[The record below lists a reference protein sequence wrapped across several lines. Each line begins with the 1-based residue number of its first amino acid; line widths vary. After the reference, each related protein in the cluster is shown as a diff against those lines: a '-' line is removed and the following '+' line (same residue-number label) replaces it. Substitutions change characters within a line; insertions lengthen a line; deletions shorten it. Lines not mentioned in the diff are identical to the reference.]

1 MKPIARTFALL
12 LPFVWTGCLD
22 RHAGGTSTETENAV
36 VARSFLVD
44 SVLPHADLPVD
55 EPVVATLRLD
65 SSLFDFSASR
75 PDGKDLEIARM
86 DGKAIPFEIV
96 FWDPA
101 ASRGRLRARID
112 TSLRGHDARL
122 QVRSGLSPAT
132 RFSSTA
138 VWAGIPSA
146 RRLAWNSALVD
157 DFESGNLLNSRLP
170 VSSFWFLGGSL
181 TASGSAPANSG
192 RTGTSLHLVCSP
204 GQCGSDRALL
214 TATML
219 ANSPRSFRALD
230 SIEFWTRGS
239 GSVWIAFE
247 SLDSVQMGRMQ
258 RGRLDSLQ
266 PRRCWTS
273 KTLDTT
279 WRRWSIKPSE
289 FDDADGLSGNVGW
302 PALRDSINYLTVLL
316 QNGSELWIDDIRLHG
331 IELDDLR

>member
-1 MKPIARTFALL
+1 MKPALKASALL
-12 LPFVWTGCLD
+12 LSFALVGCLD
-22 RHAGGTSTETENAV
+22 ERIGGTSTETENAV
-36 VARSFLVD
+36 VARAFLVD
-44 SVLPHADLPVD
+44 SILPNADLPAH

-65 SSLFDFSASR
+65 STRFDFSASR
-75 PDGKDLEIARM
+75 ADGQDLEVARM
-86 DGKAIPFEIV
+86 DGKAVPFEIS

-101 ASRGRLRARID
+101 NSRGRLRVRID
-112 TSLRGHDARL
+112 TSLRGPDSRL
-122 QVRSGLSPAT
+122 QVLSGLSAAQ
-132 RFSSTA
+132 RSSSTA
-138 VWAGIPSA
+138 VWQGIPWA

-157 DFESGNLLNSRLP
+157 DFESGNLLNNRLP

-181 TASGSAPANSG
+181 TASGLAPANSG
-192 RTGTSLHLVCSP
+192 RTGTSLRLVCSP
-204 GQCGSDRALL
+204 GQCGPDRALL
-214 TATML
+214 AATMM
-219 ANSPRSFRALD
+219 ANSPRSFRSLD

-239 GSVWIAFE
+239 GSVWIALE
-247 SLDSVQMGRMQ
+247 SLDSVQMGRLQ

-289 FDDADGLSGNVGW
+289 FDAADGLSGNVGW
-302 PALRDSINYLTVLL
+302 SALQDSINYLTVLL

>member
-1 MKPIARTFALL
+1 MKRTIRTFALL
-12 LPFVWTGCLD
+12 LPFAAAGCLD
-22 RHAGGTSTETENAV
+22 ERIGGTSTETENAV
-36 VARSFLVD
+36 VARAFLVD
-44 SVLPHADLPVD
+44 SVLPETDLPAD

-65 SSLFDFSASR
+65 SSRFDFSASR
-75 PDGKDLEIARM
+75 ADGKDLEVARM
-86 DGKAIPFEIV
+86 DGQPIPFEIA

-101 ASRGRLRARID
+101 ISRGRLRVRID
-112 TSLRGHDARL
+112 TSLRGSDTRL

-138 VWAGIPSA
+138 VWADIPSA

-157 DFESGNLLNSRLP
+157 DFESGNLLYNRLP

-181 TASGSAPANSG
+181 TASGSAPANGG

-204 GQCGSDRALL
+204 GQCGTDRTLL

-258 RGRLDSLQ
+258 RGRLDSLE

-273 KTLDTT
+273 RTLDTT
-279 WRRWSIKPSE
+279 WRRWSIKPSD
-289 FDDADGLSGNVGW
+289 FDATDGLTGNVGW
-302 PALRDSINYLTVLL
+302 MALRDSINYLTVLL

>member
-1 MKPIARTFALL
+1 MRRATQTFCLFLSLA
-12 LPFVWTGCLD
+12 VAGCLD
-22 RHAGGTSTETENAV
+22 ERVGGTSTETENAV

-44 SVLPHADLPVD
+44 SILPHADLPAD
-55 EPVVATLRLD
+55 DPVVATLRLD
-65 SSLFDFSASR
+65 SSRFDFSASR

-86 DGKAIPFEIV
+86 DGQAIPFEIV

-101 ASRGRLRARID
+101 SSRGRLRARID
-112 TSLRGHDARL
+112 TSLRGHEARL
-122 QVRSGLSPAT
+122 QVRSGLPPAA
-132 RFSSTA
+132 RASSSA
-138 VWAGIPSA
+138 VWKDIPWS

-157 DFESGNLLNSRLP
+157 DFESGNLLNNRLP

-181 TASGSAPANSG
+181 TASGSAPAGSG

-204 GQCGSDRALL
+204 GQCGTDRTLL
-214 TATML
+214 AATMM
-219 ANSPRSFRALD
+219 ANSPRSFRTLD

-247 SLDSVQMGRMQ
+247 SLDSVQMGRLQ